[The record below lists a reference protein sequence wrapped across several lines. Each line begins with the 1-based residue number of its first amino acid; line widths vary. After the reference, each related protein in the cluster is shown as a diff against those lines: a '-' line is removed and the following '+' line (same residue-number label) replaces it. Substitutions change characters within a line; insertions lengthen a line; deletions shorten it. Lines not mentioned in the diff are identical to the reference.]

1 MHFSVVGLK
10 KEVGE
15 MDPITIGAVLLA
27 LAAGVGA
34 KTVYDTTRTTAA
46 KGAAGKVID
55 DAKAKA
61 KEEILKAKEES
72 VKVLEEAKKEE
83 KRIRERL
90 DEAEKRVAN
99 RETSLDA
106 KFSELERKSDHLK
119 TSEKEIDGIKDELR
133 AIRAKQEENLVK
145 IAKLKKA
152 DAAKKIM
159 EMTEKEISHDLTE
172 YIEKRKREATETA
185 DFNASEIMVAAM
197 ERMATEVAT
206 ERVITTVPLPSDD
219 LKGRIIGKEG
229 RNIQSLERATGVD
242 ILVDETPGVVVVSG
256 FDPVR
261 RQVARVALERLIKDG
276 RVHPG
281 RIEEVVKKAQED
293 IEDEIKKA
301 GEDAGREAGVV
312 GLPPEIVKLM
322 GSMKFRTSFSQNV
335 LQHSVEMAHLGAM
348 IAEEV
353 GCDVRITRR
362 ACYLHDLGKAVTH
375 EMEGKHHHLTRVLLE
390 KYGLDEPTIHA
401 AEAHHD
407 DIEATTPEAVIVRAV
422 DALSAGRPGARG
434 DSVENFAKR
443 MTDLENIANTFPGLE
458 KVYAMSAGREIRV
471 FVKPSEIDDLTAIR
485 LARDIANKIE
495 ATLKYPGTI
504 KVNVIR
510 ETRAEEYAK

>member
-1 MHFSVVGLK
+1 
-10 KEVGE
+10 
-15 MDPITIGAVLLA
+15 MDPITIGAVLVA
-27 LAAGVGA
+27 LAAGVGG
-34 KTVYDTTRTTAA
+34 KTVYDKNKSKAA
-46 KGAAGKVID
+46 DGQAKKTIE

-61 KEEILKAKEES
+61 KELTLAAKEEA
-72 VKVLEEAKKEE
+72 VKIAEEAKQEE
-83 KRIRERL
+83 KRVRNRL
-90 DEAEKRVAN
+90 DEAEKRVST
-99 RETSLDA
+99 RETALDA
-106 KFSELERKSDHLK
+106 KFSELERKSDNLK
-119 TSEKEIDGIKDELR
+119 SSEKEIDAIKDELR
-133 AIRAKQEENLVK
+133 AIRTKQEENLEK

-152 DAAKKIM
+152 DATAKIM
-159 EMTEKEISHDLTE
+159 EMTEKEMKHDLVE
-172 YIEKRKREATETA
+172 LIEKRKREAKETA
-185 DFNASEIMVAAM
+185 DHNATEIMVAAM

-206 ERVITTVPLPSDD
+206 ERVITTVTLPSEDI
-219 LKGRIIGKEG
+219 KGRIIGKEG
-229 RNIQSLERATGVD
+229 RNIQALERATGVD
-242 ILVDETPGVVVVSG
+242 ILVDETPGVVVISG
-256 FDPVR
+256 FDPIR

-276 RVHPG
+276 RIHPA
-281 RIEEVVKKAQED
+281 RIEEVVKKAQDE

-301 GEDAGREAGVV
+301 GEEAGREAGVV
-312 GLPPEIVKLM
+312 GLPPEIVRLM

-353 GCDVRITRR
+353 GADVRITRR
-362 ACYLHDLGKAVTH
+362 ASYLHDLGKAVTH

-443 MTDLENIANTFPGLE
+443 MTDLENIANTFPGLS
-458 KVYAMSAGREIRV
+458 KTYAMSAGREIRV
-471 FVKPSEIDDLTAIR
+471 FVRPQEVDDLSAIK
-485 LARDIANKIE
+485 LARDIATKIE

>member
-1 MHFSVVGLK
+1 
-10 KEVGE
+10 
-15 MDPITIGAVLLA
+15 MDPITLGAVIVA

-34 KTVYDTTRTTAA
+34 KTVYDQTQTKA
-46 KGAAGKVID
+46 KKGEAGKIID
-55 DAKAKA
+55 EAKAKA
-61 KEEILKAKEES
+61 KEEVLKAKEDA
-72 VKVLEEAKKEE
+72 VKVLEEAKAEE
-83 KRIRERL
+83 KKIRERL
-90 DEAEKRVAN
+90 DDAEKRVAN

-106 KFSELERKSDHLK
+106 KFSELERKSDALK
-119 TSEKEIDGIKDELR
+119 ENEKEIEAIKDELR
-133 AIRAKQEENLVK
+133 AIRAKQEENLEK
-145 IAKLKKA
+145 IAKMKKA
-152 DAAKKIM
+152 DAAAKIM
-159 EMTEKEISHDLTE
+159 EMTEKEIKHDLTE
-172 YIEKRKREATETA
+172 LIEKRKREAKELA
-185 DFNASEIMVAAM
+185 DHNATEIMVEAM

-206 ERVITTVPLPSDD
+206 ERVVTTVPLPSDD
-219 LKGRIIGKEG
+219 VKGRIIGKEG
-229 RNIQSLERATGVD
+229 RNIQALERATGVD

-256 FDPVR
+256 FDPIR
-261 RQVARVALERLIKDG
+261 RQVARVALEKLIKDG
-276 RVHPG
+276 RIHPA
-281 RIEEVVKKAQED
+281 RIEEVAKKAHDE
-293 IEDEIKKA
+293 IENEIKKA
-301 GEDAGREAGVV
+301 GEEAGREAGVV
-312 GLPPEIVKLM
+312 GLPPEIVRLM
-322 GSMKFRTSFSQNV
+322 GSMKFRTSYSQNV
-335 LQHSVEMAHLGAM
+335 LKHSVEMAHLAAM

-353 GCDVRITRR
+353 GADVRISRR
-362 ACYLHDLGKAVTH
+362 AAYLHDLGKAVTH

-443 MTDLENIANTFPGLE
+443 MTDLENITKTFPGLE

-471 FVKPSEIDDLTAIR
+471 FVKPAEVDDLSAIR

>member
-1 MHFSVVGLK
+1 M
-10 KEVGE
+10 E
-15 MDPITIGAVLLA
+15 PITLVAAVVA

-34 KTVYDTTRTTAA
+34 KTIYDKNTSKAA
-46 KGAAGKVID
+46 EGEAKKVID

-61 KEEILKAKEES
+61 KEVTLAAKEEA
-72 VKVLEEAKKEE
+72 VKINEEAKAEE
-83 KRIRERL
+83 KRVRDRL
-90 DEAEKRVAN
+90 AETEKRVAN
-99 RETSLDA
+99 REASLDA
-106 KFSELERKSDHLK
+106 KFSELERKSDALK
-119 TSEKEIDGIKDELR
+119 SSEKEIEAIKDELR
-133 AIRAKQEENLVK
+133 AIRAKQEENLEK

-152 DAAKKIM
+152 DATKKIM
-159 EMTEKEISHDLTE
+159 EMTEKEIKHDLAE
-172 YIEKRKREATETA
+172 YIEKRKREAKETA
-185 DFNASEIMVAAM
+185 DHNASEIMVEAM

-206 ERVITTVPLPSDD
+206 ERVVTTVALPSDD
-219 LKGRIIGKEG
+219 VKGRIIGKEG
-229 RNIQSLERATGVD
+229 RNIQALERATGVD
-242 ILVDETPGVVVVSG
+242 ILVDETPGVVVLSG
-256 FDPVR
+256 FDPIR
-261 RQVARVALERLIKDG
+261 RQVARVAMERLIKDG
-276 RVHPG
+276 RIHPA
-281 RIEEVVKKAQED
+281 RIEEVVKKAQND

-301 GEDAGREAGVV
+301 GEEAGREAGVV
-312 GLPPEIVKLM
+312 GLPPEIVRLM
-322 GSMKFRTSFSQNV
+322 GSMKFRTSYSQNV
-335 LQHSVEMAHLGAM
+335 LQHSVEMAHLAAM

-353 GCDVRITRR
+353 GADVRVTRR
-362 ACYLHDLGKAVTH
+362 AAYLHDLGKAVTH

-443 MTDLENIANTFPGLE
+443 MTDLENIAKTFPGLE
-458 KVYAMSAGREIRV
+458 KTYAMSAGREIRV
-471 FVKPSEIDDLTAIR
+471 FVRPAEIDDLSAIK
-485 LARDIANKIE
+485 LARDIATKIE

>member
-1 MHFSVVGLK
+1 M
-10 KEVGE
+10 E
-15 MDPITIGAVLLA
+15 PITLGVAIVA
-27 LAAGVGA
+27 LAAGVGG
-34 KTVYDTTRTTAA
+34 KTAYDKTRTKAA
-46 KGAAGKVID
+46 EGEAKKVID
-55 DAKAKA
+55 NAKAKA
-61 KEEILKAKEES
+61 KEITLTAKEVS
-72 VKVLEEAKKEE
+72 VKIAEESKADE
-83 KRIRERL
+83 KRRREKL
-90 DEAEKRVAN
+90 DDAEKRVAN
-99 RETSLDA
+99 REANLDD
-106 KFSELERKSDHLK
+106 KFSELERKSDNLK
-119 TSEKEIDGIKDELR
+119 ASEKEIDAIKDELR
-133 AIRAKQEENLVK
+133 AIRKKQEENLEK

-152 DAAKKIM
+152 DATKKIM
-159 EMTEKEISHDLTE
+159 EMTEKDIKHDLVE
-172 YIEKRKREATETA
+172 YIEKRKKEAKEMA
-185 DFNASEIMVAAM
+185 DHNAAEIMVEAM

-206 ERVITTVPLPSDD
+206 ERVVTTVPLPSDD
-219 LKGRIIGKEG
+219 VKGRIIGKEG
-229 RNIQSLERATGVD
+229 RNIQALERSTGVD

-261 RQVARVALERLIKDG
+261 RQVARVALEKLIKDG
-276 RVHPG
+276 RIHPA
-281 RIEEVVKKAQED
+281 RIEEVVKKAQNE

-301 GEDAGREAGVV
+301 GEEAGREAGVV
-312 GLPPEIVKLM
+312 GLPPEIIRLM
-322 GSMKFRTSFSQNV
+322 GSMKFRTSYSQNV
-335 LQHSVEMAHLGAM
+335 LKHSVEMAHLAAM

-353 GCDVRITRR
+353 GADVRISRR
-362 ACYLHDLGKAVTH
+362 AAYLHDLGKAVTH

-458 KVYAMSAGREIRV
+458 KTYAMSAGREIRV
-471 FVKPSEIDDLTAIR
+471 FVKPADVDDLSAIK
-485 LARDIANKIE
+485 LARDIATKIE

>member
-1 MHFSVVGLK
+1 M
-10 KEVGE
+10 E
-15 MDPITIGAVLLA
+15 PITIGLA
-27 LAAGVGA
+27 LVGVALGVFGKTALDKNKGRGA
-34 KTVYDTTRTTAA
+34 DAEA
-46 KGAAGKVID
+46 KKIIAE
-55 DAKAKA
+55 AKAKA
-61 KEEILKAKEES
+61 KETTISAKEQA
-72 VKVLEEAKKEE
+72 VKALEEAKLEE
-83 KRIRERL
+83 KRLRDRL
-90 DEAEKRVAN
+90 AETESRVAR
-99 RETSLDA
+99 RETSLDE
-106 KFSELERKSDHLK
+106 KFSELERKSEHLK
-119 TSEKEIDGIKDELR
+119 ESEKEIDAIKDELR
-133 AIRAKQEENLVK
+133 AIRTKQEDNLEK

-152 DAAKKIM
+152 DATKKIM
-159 EMTEKEISHDLTE
+159 EMTEKEIKHDLLE
-172 YIEKRKREATETA
+172 YIEKRKREAKETA
-185 DFNASEIMVAAM
+185 DHVASEIMVEAM

-206 ERVITTVPLPSDD
+206 ERVVTTVPLPSDD
-219 LKGRIIGKEG
+219 VKGRIIGKEG
-229 RNIQSLERATGVD
+229 RNIQALERATGVD

-261 RQVARVALERLIKDG
+261 RQVARVAIERLIKDG
-276 RVHPG
+276 RIHPA
-281 RIEEVVKKAQED
+281 RIEEVVKKAQNE

-301 GEDAGREAGVV
+301 GEEAGREAGVV
-312 GLPPEIVKLM
+312 GLPPEIVRLM
-322 GSMKFRTSFSQNV
+322 GSMKFRTSYSQNV
-335 LQHSVEMAHLGAM
+335 LKHSVEMAHLGAM

-353 GCDVRITRR
+353 GADVRVTRR
-362 ACYLHDLGKAVTH
+362 AAYLHDLGKAVTH

-443 MTDLENIANTFPGLE
+443 MTDLENIANTFPGMQ

-471 FVKPSEIDDLTAIR
+471 FVKPEEIDDLSAIR